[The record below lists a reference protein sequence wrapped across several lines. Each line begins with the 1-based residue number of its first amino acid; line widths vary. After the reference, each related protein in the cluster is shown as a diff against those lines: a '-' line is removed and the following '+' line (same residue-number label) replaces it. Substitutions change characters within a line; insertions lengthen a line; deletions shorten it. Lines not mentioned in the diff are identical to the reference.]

1 MHLTPEDILDKDLIR
16 ELTRKIFNRQASLII
31 PNNFLSKEVAKR
43 YQIRNKKNYFGKII
57 TPRVVNIK
65 RIWDSEKIFFS
76 RKKYIIKKL
85 P

>member
-43 YQIRNKKNYFGKII
+43 Y
-57 TPRVVNIK
+57 
-65 RIWDSEKIFFS
+65 
-76 RKKYIIKKL
+76 
-85 P
+85 